1 MLGLGMDYV
10 RFAGT
15 QTSTRYT
22 GEGIGG
28 SIDLLPV
35 SNDGENNG
43 FSASLRADYFHLT
56 KELSSTNYTPINEIK
71 NVDVSLETAWTR
83 RNREWEYGVHLLA
96 ALQQRTGVENI
107 FGEPSGSIYPQIS
120 SVDQF
125 KNTTLKAGLKGMV
138 GQNLTANRHWG
149 WTLLPTVGYWQ
160 TKPEYKGNGRYV
172 EIASASGGLEAQ
184 SLWKVSKMLLSASVA
199 GGYTSNV
206 KSEYSLTGLNSK
218 ESVGSTLLSNIDY
231 LSDDHASIALKLRG
245 DYILSDRYA
254 VFLSANWLHQEY
266 NKCGGTDRIE
276 VSLGVTF

>member
-1 MLGLGMDYV
+1 M
-10 RFAGT
+10 
-15 QTSTRYT
+15 
-22 GEGIGG
+22 
-28 SIDLLPV
+28 P
-35 SNDGENNG
+35 
-43 FSASLRADYFHLT
+43 
-56 KELSSTNYTPINEIK
+56 
-71 NVDVSLETAWTR
+71 
-83 RNREWEYGVHLLA
+83 LLA
-96 ALQQRTGVENI
+96 ALHPRTGVENI

-125 KNTTLKAGLKGMV
+125 KNTTLKAGLKGRI
-138 GQNLTANRHWG
+138 GQRLNENRRWA
-149 WTLLPTVGYWQ
+149 WTLLPTAGYWQ
-160 TKPEYKGNGRYV
+160 TKPEYKGNERYV

-184 SLWKVSKMLLSASVA
+184 SLWKVSKMLLSASLA
-199 GGYTSNV
+199 GGYTANV